1 MDDKERLEA
10 IIKYTGKR
18 INALAKDLGFPN
30 GNVLYNIKG
39 ERNGISASLATK
51 IAERYPEI
59 NQNWVWT
66 GKGTMI
72 VEKNEESDD
81 LKKRVAFLE
90 DHIKGLNA
98 RVELLEIKLKPPKIN
113 APNHK
118 KKKRAV

>member
-10 IIKYTGKR
+10 IIEYTGKR
-18 INALAKDLGFPN
+18 INALAKDLGFNN
-30 GNVLYNIKG
+30 GSILYNIKS

-66 GKGTMI
+66 GKGKMI

>member
-10 IIKYTGKR
+10 ILEYTGKR

-39 ERNGISASLATK
+39 ERNGFSASLAAN

>member
-10 IIKYTGKR
+10 IIEYTGKR

-39 ERNGISASLATK
+39 ERNGFSTSLAAK

-59 NQNWVWT
+59 NQNWIWT

>member
-10 IIKYTGKR
+10 ILEYTGKR
-18 INALAKDLGFPN
+18 INGLAKDLGFPN
-30 GNVLYNIKG
+30 GNILYNIKG
-39 ERNGISASLATK
+39 ERNGISASLAAK

-59 NQNWVWT
+59 NQNWIWT